1 MREVATRRGLGI
13 SWHVTSEHAACLSD
27 AGILQTL
34 RDGAAAQGVPV
45 LELASGAAHDTQQIA
60 KVAPVAMVFV
70 RSRDGRSHTTE
81 EFSTLEDMVAG
92 IEVLAACLHRL
103 AY

>member
-1 MREVATRRGLGI
+1 
-13 SWHVTSEHAACLSD
+13 
-27 AGILQTL
+27 
-34 RDGAAAQGVPV
+34 
-45 LELASGAAHDTQQIA
+45 
-60 KVAPVAMVFV
+60 MVFV

-92 IEVLAACLHRL
+92 IAVLAACLHRL